1 MKLGTGTIRCASA
14 VALSLAAAFGGVTAA
29 SASPKPGSL
38 AFSTGSWKITFDAE
52 ILQNASFVNSTI
64 DVHGE
69 GDANV
74 ENGQLTATCQAGG
87 STYGTVTTAGQ
98 SYDVNGALTVS
109 NCAFNGPASAPVWSA
124 VTGFAGTVNGAGAGG
139 TFGPISSPLT
149 LLRATPNLVE
159 GHWEDSL
166 RAATQALGVDVTG
179 PAAFIAVK
187 NGDCPTSGPLLPNN
201 DKNGGRI
208 QNGTPASP
216 TMVRLDVDPSI
227 SGDAALEQGLEAA
240 IVTWNADLEQ
250 AGRNIVFTTESGPG
264 PVVHIAVDSP
274 ATESQL
280 GAQPIG
286 GNSAAETDTVQ
297 STPGPNGVRYTQVA
311 NTLVKSGGI
320 SASEPWSSVN
330 PDIVEHLFLHE
341 LGHVLGLGD
350 EHTTPDSVM
359 WSKLL
364 TSTNPTTVSCQ
375 DLRTLK
381 SL

>member
-1 MKLGTGTIRCASA
+1 MKTGTGVIRRAGALVLSLG
-14 VALSLAAAFGGVTAA
+14 VALMGGTLAG
-29 SASPKPGSL
+29 ASPKPAPL
-38 AFSTGSWKITFDAE
+38 AFSTGSWKVTFDAE
-52 ILQNASFVNSTI
+52 IVQSASFVNSTI

-74 ENGQLTATCQAGG
+74 ENGKLTATCQAGG

-109 NCAFNGPASAPVWSA
+109 NSAFNGPASAPVWSA

-149 LLRATPNLVE
+149 LERSTPNLVE

-179 PAAFIAVK
+179 PAAFVAVK

-208 QNGTPASP
+208 QNGTPDSP
-216 TMVRLDVDPSI
+216 TMVRIDVDPSI
-227 SGDAALEQGLEAA
+227 SGDPALEQGLEAA

-250 AGRNIVFTTESGPG
+250 AGRNIVFTTDPGPG
-264 PVVHIAVDSP
+264 PVEHIAVDSP
-274 ATESQL
+274 TTEAQL

-286 GNSAAETDTVQ
+286 ANSAAETDTAQ

-311 NTLVKSGGI
+311 NTLVKGDGL
-320 SASEPWSSVN
+320 SASQPWSSVS

-364 TSTNPTTVSCQ
+364 TSSNPITVSCQ